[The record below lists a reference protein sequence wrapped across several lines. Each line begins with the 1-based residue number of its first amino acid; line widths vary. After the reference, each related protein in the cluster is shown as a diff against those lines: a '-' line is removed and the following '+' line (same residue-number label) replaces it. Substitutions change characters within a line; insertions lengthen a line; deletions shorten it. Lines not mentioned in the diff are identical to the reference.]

1 MDTGM
6 QEDEEW
12 DPTSLAPTMSKSS
25 GPPPAKAKPKAT
37 PLVPSHARAGK
48 APILSPTK
56 TPFAGA
62 KAPYLA
68 PAQAKSK
75 GAGPAQP
82 EVAKGKTWGLLS
94 PSQAP
99 AKAKASFGTTPV
111 PGKSKAAVLGKVA
124 QAPTVAKGAAKAKM
138 LAAATSASDDKAYTF
153 LQLKGKYADSYTPDE
168 IQTYWDSEMWAQE
181 GASKVEAAPAPA
193 AAGHQDGGAEDQTS
207 WQEDD
212 SSQWPQQQHQ
222 DDSSQWPQQQHQDHS
237 SQWPQQL
244 HQDHSSQ
251 WPQQQHQQGAYYQE
265 GDSEEAAFQDGNAA
279 AEEPQEMEVE
289 EASTPRSMPKGRPAP
304 SSAPRGGNSLL
315 VGKASAVGKAVAT
328 TGKAPTPAVGKA
340 ASAVKGVFAGK
351 RSGAPAKAAPAWQP
365 SGGGKGGNWGGGW

>member
-138 LAAATSASDDKAYTF
+138 LAAATSASEDSRVDPSDGQAYTF

-193 AAGHQDGGAEDQTS
+193 AAGHQDGGAEYQTS

-212 SSQWPQQQHQ
+212 SSQWPQE
-222 DDSSQWPQQQHQDHS
+222 
-237 SQWPQQL
+237 
-244 HQDHSSQ
+244 
-251 WPQQQHQQGAYYQE
+251 QHQQGAYYQE